1 MKTKFTA
8 RQLCVCAVVAA
19 IYVVVTLLTSSF
31 AYGMAQ
37 FRLSD
42 ALVVLCWFEPVL
54 GVGLTLGCFLAN
66 IFSTVSALDMVIGT
80 LATALACLWTIKLK
94 GEKAWLI
101 PLPNVLVNALLVG
114 GMLAWV
120 LYPDNLLMGFVL
132 AFAQVGFGELVVMYI
147 LGVPLFLYAK
157 KTGFMAKLT
166 QRQ

>member
-80 LATALACLWTIKLK
+80 LATALACLWTVKLK